1 MLNTSSV
8 HRTRGI
14 EVEFIQQRYHR
25 TFKDELN
32 LIGARLSQ
40 LPDDE
45 GELASAVWV
54 LERRLDVHT
63 RFQENRLFP
72 AFEAGAR
79 CEPTLFEAWAFDALK
94 LFGAIDLV
102 RRRCRYSIVDHELV
116 ALIERLTRH
125 IQDHLAAE
133 ALVLAPWTGAE
144 SSAS

>member
-1 MLNTSSV
+1 MLQMPSV
-8 HRTRGI
+8 ERTRGV

-25 TFKDELN
+25 TFRDELN

-54 LERRLDVHT
+54 LERRLDIHT
-63 RFQENRLFP
+63 RFQEGRLFP
-72 AFEAGAR
+72 AFASGAR
-79 CEPTLFEAWAFDALK
+79 CEPALFEAWAFDALK

-102 RRRCRYSIVDHELV
+102 RRRCRYSNVDAELV
-116 ALIERLTRH
+116 AFIERLTRH

-133 ALVLAPWTGAE
+133 ALVLAPWTGVE
-144 SSAS
+144 STA